1 MTSLSDAAQANNGL
15 KNTGGNE
22 FESAVRNADNLGEG

>member
-15 KNTGGNE
+15 KNTGGND
-22 FESAVRNADNLGEG
+22 FESVVKNAENLGEG